1 MKIMSFLLFFVLLRI
16 EMKLI
21 QEINSETMNVKEIK
35 RNMSNSQNKLIQN
48 IIICYNKTILVV
60 SLKNE
65 EKIPQLVA

>member
-1 MKIMSFLLFFVLLRI
+1 MKIMSFLLFLVLLRI